1 VTPIDGLIQHKLGV
15 MDDDVTSGL
24 LADVTMMMVTLA
36 AGHRQMA
43 LPGYRMMSRDNASHP
58 GY

>member
-36 AGHRQMA
+36 VGHRQMA
-43 LPGYRMMSRDNASHP
+43 LPGYRMMSWDNASHP